1 MSVTIQLPTALRT
14 FTDGLSEVVVEAAT
28 IDEALRQ
35 LTKNYADLKR
45 HLFDDEEKLRS
56 FVNVYLNDEDIR
68 SLNGTASDVK
78 SGDTIMLIPAIAG
91 GVQHKIRH
99 KNFRY

>member
-14 FTDGLSEVVVEAAT
+14 FTDGLSEVSVEAAT

-45 HLFDDEEKLRS
+45 HLFDEDDKLRS

-68 SLNGTASDVK
+68 SANGTATAVK
-78 SGDTIMLIPAIAG
+78 PGDIMMLIPAIAG
-91 GVQHKIRH
+91 GSILKPV
-99 KNFRY
+99 